1 MIYSG
6 CMAGSTISTA
16 HAAGIVAV
24 AALVTMA
31 IRFSPFVVFKKR
43 TPSVVLY
50 LGEVLPFAIMG
61 MLVVY
66 CLKGV
71 TPLSG
76 NHGLPELFAVLLTIG
91 LHKWKHNTLLS
102 ILGGT
107 ICYMVLIQCVF

>member
-1 MIYSG
+1 MSQG
-6 CMAGSTISTA
+6 

-31 IRFSPFVVFKKR
+31 IRFSPFVIFKKH
-43 TPSVVLY
+43 TPAIVLY

-76 NHGLPELFAVLLTIG
+76 NHGIPELAAVLLTVG

-107 ICYMVLIQCVF
+107 ICYMIFIQCIF